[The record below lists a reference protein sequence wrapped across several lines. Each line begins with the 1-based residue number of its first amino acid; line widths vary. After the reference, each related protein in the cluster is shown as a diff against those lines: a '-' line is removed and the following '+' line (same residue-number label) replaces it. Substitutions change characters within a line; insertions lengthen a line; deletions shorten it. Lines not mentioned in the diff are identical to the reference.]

1 MSHCIVYMT
10 AGNPEEAL
18 RIGRALVAERL
29 AACVNVLGPITSVY
43 EWEGEVQEG
52 SEVAFLAK
60 TSTDRVPALTDRV
73 RALHSY
79 DCPCIVTLPITG
91 GNAAF
96 LSWIDDCTR

>member
-10 AGNPEEAL
+10 AGTAEEAL

-29 AACVNVLGPITSVY
+29 AACVNVLGAITSVY
-43 EWEGEVQEG
+43 EWEGKVQEG
-52 SEVAFLAK
+52 GEVAFLAK
-60 TSTDRVPALTDRV
+60 TTADRVPVLTERV

-79 DCPCIVTLPITG
+79 NCPCIVTLPITG

-96 LSWIDDCTR
+96 LSWIGDSTH